1 MKTEFKPGRRP
12 FRWTTTH
19 SAFIFST
26 AFHVVLLLIV
36 ALLYPGL
43 VKDAAETLHFQIVMV
58 STTDNI
64 EQKSSADDKEAPREE
79 QGGEAS
85 LPTPAATETSEEK
98 TSPPPLPG
106 FAYPTQ
112 APSQREVQFDVT
124 VNDEKTA
131 TLEAPALPAI
141 SSSYQVTPLRRPGAL
156 ETPVENGSGTDGK
169 GDMTAMDIYGT
180 GGSGSGT
187 GSGTGSGSGS
197 GTGRK
202 KVAAIAMD
210 GCKLYILPPN
220 EQPLTKEKALSLCEG
235 ITPHEEKR
243 AVSIEMK
250 VALREDGQPSD
261 IQLTHSSGDKK
272 LDSAV
277 ENLMPLMRFE
287 TSSVKGASICYLTLI
302 VICGDEGDKG
312 SSRTSNHSAS
322 Q

>member
-19 SAFIFST
+19 SAFMFST

-58 STTDNI
+58 SAGSI
-64 EQKSSADDKEAPREE
+64 EQQSSAEDKEASREE
-79 QGGEAS
+79 QGGSAS
-85 LPTPAATETSEEK
+85 LPAPSATETSEEK

-112 APSQREVQFDVT
+112 APSPREVQFDVT

-131 TLEAPALPAI
+131 PQEAPALPVI

-156 ETPVENGSGTDGK
+156 ETPAENGSGTDGK
-169 GDMTAMDIYGT
+169 GDMTAVDIYGT
-180 GGSGSGT
+180 GGSGTGTGAGTGT
-187 GSGTGSGSGS
+187 GS
-197 GTGRK
+197 GRK
-202 KVAAIAMD
+202 KVAAMAMD

-235 ITPHEEKR
+235 ITPHEEKQ

-287 TSSVKGASICYLTLI
+287 VKGASNCYLTLI
-302 VICGDEGDKG
+302 IICGDEGDKG